1 MASLN
6 ANMFQAR
13 NALTQLA
20 ALLGVPGEPKSRAQ
34 TKKGNIVGRFL
45 ASHVLGLMAR
55 ITDVINNVGVVGSSV
70 LDQRLCL
77 QAMEE
82 MIRACKAHVRIA
94 RPQVSPKQLQ
104 CLDSRQDLTS
114 L

>member
-1 MASLN
+1 MVGVD
-6 ANMFQAR
+6 ANMLQAR

-20 ALLGVPGEPKSRAQ
+20 TLLGIPGEPKAKAQ

-82 MIRACKAHVRIA
+82 MIRVCKAHVRIA
-94 RPQVSPKQLQ
+94 RPQVSPET
-104 CLDSRQDLTS
+104 LTS
-114 L
+114 SVRNKL